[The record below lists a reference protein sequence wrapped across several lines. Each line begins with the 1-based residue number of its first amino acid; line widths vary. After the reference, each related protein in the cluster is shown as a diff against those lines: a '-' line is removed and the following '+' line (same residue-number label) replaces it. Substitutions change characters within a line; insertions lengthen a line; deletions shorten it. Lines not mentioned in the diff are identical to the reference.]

1 MSQQSL
7 EQFLAKV
14 AQSEELQSTIGE
26 EIDVESLIAL
36 GAEHGFEFT
45 AENLAANAELSDE
58 ELDGVAGGLAQTA
71 EGGLKAFKLKFD
83 SFPEEGVSLSDMS
96 CEAQVPWARTL
107 RVVMSS
113 RSW

>member
-7 EQFLAKV
+7 EQFLEKV
-14 AQSEELQSTIGE
+14 AQSEELQSQIGE

-58 ELDGVAGGLAQTA
+58 ELDGVAGGLDRP
-71 EGGLKAFKLKFD
+71 LKAD
-83 SFPEEGVSLSDMS
+83 
-96 CEAQVPWARTL
+96 
-107 RVVMSS
+107 
-113 RSW
+113 

>member
-1 MSQQSL
+1 MSQESL
-7 EQFLAKV
+7 EQFLEKV

-36 GAEHGFEFT
+36 GAKHGFEFT

-71 EGGLKAFKLKFD
+71 EGGLKAFKLKFTPG
-83 SFPEEGVSLSDMS
+83 SPLEPATLSDMS
-96 CEAQVPWARTL
+96 EA
-107 RVVMSS
+107 M
-113 RSW
+113 

>member
-7 EQFLAKV
+7 EQFLEKV

-71 EGGLKAFKLKFD
+71 EGGLKAFKLKID

-96 CEAQVPWARTL
+96 EAMVGGTRTL